1 MCEIIV
7 PHMPFTK
14 SKETFGLLMQN
25 QIIPIHVMIARL
37 EFLKEIVKKKKM
49 TSDQW
54 LFVQVASDVAV

>member
-1 MCEIIV
+1 
-7 PHMPFTK
+7 MPFTK

-54 LFVQVASDVAV
+54 LFVQVAGHVAV